1 MDMDM
6 DKLQYERAGERA
18 VLTLDSPENRNALG
32 LDMAREI
39 QETVADVAD
48 TDARCVVLQGAGG
61 AFCAGGD
68 IESMLQA
75 VSGDADLDTLVEEI
89 GGPVNRTVQA
99 VYECPLPTVA
109 KVDGPAYGA
118 GASLAVACDI
128 VLASERA
135 ELSFGFQ
142 RIGLSIDSGTSYLLP
157 RLVGENTAKRLTL
170 TDTVLDA
177 EEAADL
183 GLVQA
188 VYPTDEFDERAE
200 AVIEPIATGPT
211 VALSNTKALI
221 QNGLDRTM
229 GEAIDHELESMKE
242 VFRTNDVAEGV
253 SAFVTD
259 REPEFQGE

>member
-1 MDMDM
+1 MDQ
-6 DKLQYERAGERA
+6 LQYEREGERA
-18 VLTLDSPENRNALG
+18 VLTLDSPANRNALS
-32 LDMAREI
+32 LEMAREL
-39 QETVADVAD
+39 QEAIADVPD
-48 TDARCVVLQGAGG
+48 TDARCVVLQGADG

-75 VSGDADLDTLVEEI
+75 VSGDTDLDTLIEEV

-118 GASLAVACDI
+118 GGSLAVACDL

-135 ELSFGFQ
+135 RFSFGFQ

-157 RLVGENTAKRLTL
+157 RLVGENTANRLVL

-177 EEAADL
+177 DEAADL
-183 GLVQA
+183 GLVQE
-188 VYPTDEFDERAE
+188 VYPTDAFDERAE
-200 AVIEPIATGPT
+200 GFIDPIATGPT

-221 QNGLDRTM
+221 QAGLDRTM
-229 GEAIDHELESMKE
+229 EEAIDHELESLKE
-242 VFRTNDVAEGV
+242 VFRTRDVAEGV
-253 SAFVTD
+253 SAFVSD